1 MIARVQMNP
10 EKLLEFVYSGEVSHM
25 GDQLFLLFD
34 AADRYEVMGL
44 VCIWYLEL
52 LYFNEIFYSVQL
64 LHQPLWQK
72 QCDTIKCCRHPYDCR
87 QTPASKLKEVKHI
100 FLL

>member
-34 AADRYEVMGL
+34 AADQYEVMGL

-52 LYFNEIFYSVQL
+52 LYFNEIFRILY
-64 LHQPLWQK
+64 HK
-72 QCDTIKCCRHPYDCR
+72 I
-87 QTPASKLKEVKHI
+87 I
-100 FLL
+100 FLNSSFCSIPRSSQFEHSNIVTKVKMPLNFLSK